1 MIKINLLPVREERR
15 KADVQQFAVMLVG
28 ALVLSIAIA
37 GFFHWRMLSKLDEAQ
52 MAIVQTQSKIDQL
65 GPQLAKVQQYRETK
79 NAIEKKLGVIEELDD
94 SRSGPVHVLDELATH
109 APERLWIQRIEAA
122 NRQITIHG
130 MSLDNELVALFLTAL
145 NDSPYFKTVELRETE
160 AKERDGFKLNHFEV
174 TALITSPAA
183 EKRAAEKAKAAAA
196 AAETAS
202 TGGVPLGTG
211 R

>member
-1 MIKINLLPVREERR
+1 MIRINLLPVREERR
-15 KADVQQFAVMLVG
+15 KADLQQFAAMLIG
-28 ALVLSIAIA
+28 CLVLSVAIA
-37 GFFHWRMLSKLDEAQ
+37 GFFHWTMLAKLDGAKESIA
-52 MAIVQTQSKIDQL
+52 QTQAKIDQL

-122 NRQITIHG
+122 ARKITIHG

-145 NDSPYFKTVELRETE
+145 NDSPYFKQVELRETE
-160 AKERDGFKLNHFEV
+160 AHERDGFKLNQFEV
-174 TALITSPAA
+174 TAIITSPAA
-183 EKRAAEKAKAAAA
+183 EKRAAEKAAAAA
-196 AAETAS
+196 KTAS
-202 TGGVPLGTG
+202 TGGAAPLGTG

>member
-15 KADVQQFAVMLVG
+15 KADVQQFAVMLIG
-28 ALVLSIAIA
+28 CLVLSLAIA
-37 GFFHWRMLSKLDEAQ
+37 GFFHWRMLALIDESKES
-52 MAIVQTQSKIDQL
+52 IVQTQAKIDQL
-65 GPQLAKVQQYRETK
+65 GPQLAKVQKYRETK
-79 NAIEKKLGVIEELDD
+79 SAIEKKLGVIQELEE

-122 NRQITIHG
+122 NRKITIYG

-145 NDSPYFKTVELRETE
+145 SESPYFKAVELRETE

-174 TALITSPAA
+174 SALITSPAA
-183 EKRAAEKAKAAAA
+183 EKRAAEQKDQMD
-196 AAETAS
+196 TAS
-202 TGGVPLGTG
+202 VGGMALGTG